1 MRKMKKY
8 LLYKTLFILISTNL
22 FGQTTTLSN
31 QTFNTSQIIQGIDTL
46 VVSNCTFENIS
57 GVALRITDV
66 KYVSLNGNLFQNVN
80 TGIASEAAVT
90 GRRIDYFQSHEN
102 HFFEITGN
110 AYRFPYQ
117 GTVTTA
123 DRLGTI
129 KIEND
134 TIINI
139 KTLST
144 NQGNGI
150 YIFHTDSLYI
160 ENNYIKNIDHNG
172 IAVGSPNNIPS
183 EKVDFCILKNNVID
197 SILGN
202 GILGGETI
210 TYASV
215 SENKIS
221 NIATDSI
228 GALPSNGD
236 HGIYWQAPGAIIRGN
251 HIDNNL
257 DGLLGCQNANP
268 PQSCRG
274 IGISVRTNAKVVA
287 NKVSNCYGGGIVYWG
302 DHPANGTLTIANNI
316 IYDNTH
322 NGILING
329 SYNGETYP
337 DSIFVY
343 HNTVLNINPNTTPY
357 HFYSPLSL
365 YDYYSGPIDPQV
377 FNPYAE
383 AVGNLLI
390 FEGMTDTTKYVFES
404 NVTFDKKAFNFLI
417 DGDPSMVDYDNR
429 DLRVL
434 SISAAVDYLPTVE
447 QNVSVDFF
455 GTPRTVPFDAG
466 AHEFSSLT
474 NITDFSEASNV
485 ITLFPN
491 PFKNVFN
498 IESKE
503 NISSVKVYSIKG
515 QILYSLNNIQNKE
528 LRLDI
533 NLDVGLYLVSIQLW
547 NGNVV
552 NQLVVKS

>member
-1 MRKMKKY
+1 MRKMKNY
-8 LLYKTLFILISTNL
+8 LLFKTLLILISTNL

-31 QTFNTSQIIQGIDTL
+31 ETFNTSQIIQGIDTL

-66 KYVSLNGNLFQNVN
+66 KYVSLNGNLFRNVN
-80 TGIASEAAVT
+80 TGSASEAAVT
-90 GRRIDYFQSHEN
+90 GRRIDYFQSQEN

-117 GTVTTA
+117 GAVTTA

-129 KIEND
+129 KIESD

-139 KTLST
+139 KSLST

-150 YIFHTDSLYI
+150 YVFHTDSLYI
-160 ENNYIKNIDHNG
+160 ENNYIKNVDHNG
-172 IAVGSPNNIPS
+172 IAVGSPNNIPL
-183 EKVDFCILKNNVID
+183 EKVDFCNIKNNVID

-202 GILGGETI
+202 GILGAEMISNAFVYDNT
-210 TYASV
+210 
-215 SENKIS
+215 IS
-221 NIATDSI
+221 NIATDGI

-236 HGIYWQAPGAIIRGN
+236 HGIYWQAPDAIISGN
-251 HIDNNL
+251 IIDNNL
-257 DGLLGCQNANP
+257 DGTVGCSNG
-268 PQSCRG
+268 CRG
-274 IGISVRTNAKVVA
+274 IGISIRTNAKVLA
-287 NKVSNCYGGGIVYWG
+287 NTVSNCEGGGIVYWG

-417 DGDPSMVDYDNR
+417 DGDPSMVDYNNR

-434 SISAAVDYLPTVE
+434 SNSAAVDFLPIFE

-455 GTPRTVPFDAG
+455 GTPRVVPFDAG
-466 AHEFSSLT
+466 AHEFSPLT
-474 NITDFSEASNV
+474 SITDFSEASNA
-485 ITLFPN
+485 IKLFPN

-503 NISSVKVYSIKG
+503 DISSVKVYNIKG
-515 QILYSLNNIQNKE
+515 QIIYSLNGIQNKE
-528 LRLDI
+528 LHLEI

-552 NQLVVKS
+552 TLLVVKS